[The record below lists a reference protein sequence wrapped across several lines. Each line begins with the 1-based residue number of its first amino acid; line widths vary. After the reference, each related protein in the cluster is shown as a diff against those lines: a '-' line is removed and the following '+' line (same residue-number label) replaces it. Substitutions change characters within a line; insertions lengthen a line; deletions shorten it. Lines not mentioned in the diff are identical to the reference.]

1 MAKFYNQEYVDQLKQ
16 LHQNKSAFGDRA
28 DYKKFEKWINYFNPS
43 SIIDY
48 GCGKGNL
55 VNTFKQDFPNKVIQG
70 YDPAVE
76 EFSKQP
82 TTTFD
87 MLISLDVL
95 EHIEPDYIDSVL
107 QNINNLIVKGCYLVI
122 ATGPAKNKLPDG
134 RNAHLIQK
142 EPDWWIDKILTNMNV
157 NIVHKRYK
165 RRFEIV
171 LEKK

>member
-1 MAKFYNQEYVDQLKQ
+1 MRRLKK
-16 LHQNKSAFGDRA
+16 LHQSKSTFGDRA
-28 DYKKFEKWINYFNPS
+28 DYNKFSKWIDYFDPS

-48 GCGKGNL
+48 GCGKGKL
-55 VNTFKQDFPNKVIQG
+55 VNTFKQDFPSKTIQG

-76 EFSKQP
+76 EFSQEP

-107 QNINNLIVKGCYLVI
+107 QNINNLIIKGCYLVI

-134 RNAHLIQK
+134 RNAHLIQE
-142 EPDWWIDKILTNMNV
+142 EPEWWKKKILANMNV
-157 NIVHKRYK
+157 KIINEKYK
-165 RRFEIV
+165 RRFELV
-171 LEKK
+171 LEKQ

>member
-1 MAKFYNQEYVDQLKQ
+1 MAKFYNAEYVEQLRQ

-28 DYKKFEKWINYFNPS
+28 DYNKFKKWIDYFNPS

-48 GCGKGNL
+48 GCGKGKL
-55 VNTFKQDFPNKVIQG
+55 VNTFKQDFPDKIIQG

-76 EFSKQP
+76 EFSQKP

-87 MLISLDVL
+87 MLVSLDVL
-95 EHIEPDYIDSVL
+95 EHIEPDYIDNVL
-107 QNINNLIVKGCYLVI
+107 QDINKIITKGCYLVI

-134 RNAHLIQK
+134 RNAHLIQQG
-142 EPDWWIDKILTNMNV
+142 PDWWKNKIKQNMDIKIV
-157 NIVHKRYK
+157 NDRYK

-171 LEKK
+171 LEKL